1 MEPPYYILSMITY
14 QNTNVRIMIISHFHK
29 HIIFS
34 TQEPIQERSYA
45 NVKIV
50 ISLTSISYE

>member
-1 MEPPYYILSMITY
+1 MEPPYYILSMIMY
-14 QNTNVRIMIISHFHK
+14 QNTKNCDKSFSQAHHF
-29 HIIFS
+29 FS